1 VANIAR
7 KETSAIAR
15 NIILFS
21 LLVEEEEE
29 PLLLLLFDEKEKTP
43 PIVVLFFFFFF
54 SIARRFCANDV
65 RVYLSGFF
73 LPFFSGEMLQKY
85 KRREREREMSLRRR
99 GAAAAAA
106 TASRSF
112 SSSSSSSRQLS
123 LLFSSETKR
132 CAAVSAEKK
141 NSIFAF
147 GHLLLRRDIAG
158 KTKMDKKVTFSSSSS
173 SSSSSSIA
181 AKNAVTKQSFSAP
194 PQKVVARP
202 GVVAA
207 DGMPRYPNFTSVPG
221 LLRGADYVGTVSFAM
236 TGTLLAASKGL
247 DCFGAPVVGL
257 ITAVGGGTIRDF
269 VLGAG
274 RRAFWMEEQEYVYL
288 ALATGAATF
297 FGWEYAKKHFD
308 VVRDDAWWIEASDA
322 LGVGAFCVIGCM
334 NGVRAGVSA
343 INCIACGVFTATGG
357 GVVRDVIVGR
367 PPRIFHSYATA
378 YATPA
383 AAGAATYLLARKM
396 GVSTSARIVSGVTV
410 GILGRIASESG
421 NVRLPLYESEEA
433 KANAKM
439 KGDVRD

>member
-1 VANIAR
+1 MDKKV
-7 KETSAIAR
+7 
-15 NIILFS
+15 
-21 LLVEEEEE
+21 
-29 PLLLLLFDEKEKTP
+29 
-43 PIVVLFFFFFF
+43 
-54 SIARRFCANDV
+54 
-65 RVYLSGFF
+65 
-73 LPFFSGEMLQKY
+73 
-85 KRREREREMSLRRR
+85 
-99 GAAAAAA
+99 
-106 TASRSF
+106 SF
-112 SSSSSSSRQLS
+112 SSSSSSSS
-123 LLFSSETKR
+123 Y
-132 CAAVSAEKK
+132 
-141 NSIFAF
+141 
-147 GHLLLRRDIAG
+147 
-158 KTKMDKKVTFSSSSS
+158 SSSSS
-173 SSSSSSIA
+173 SKA

>member
-1 VANIAR
+1 MSSR
-7 KETSAIAR
+7 
-15 NIILFS
+15 
-21 LLVEEEEE
+21 LL
-29 PLLLLLFDEKEKTP
+29 KNNKTRCNAA
-43 PIVVLFFFFFF
+43 VL
-54 SIARRFCANDV
+54 
-65 RVYLSGFF
+65 
-73 LPFFSGEMLQKY
+73 
-85 KRREREREMSLRRR
+85 
-99 GAAAAAA
+99 AAAKQ
-106 TASRSF
+106 SLFQRSSSF
-112 SSSSSSSRQLS
+112 SSHLHHQYCHRTGLSEVSKCCTNGSVGNNNKNTFFTHQKHRLGKRTMTTSSNNNNNNKGKHGA
-123 LLFSSETKR
+123 TKT
-132 CAAVSAEKK
+132 V
-141 NSIFAF
+141 
-147 GHLLLRRDIAG
+147 
-158 KTKMDKKVTFSSSSS
+158 
-173 SSSSSSIA
+173 
-181 AKNAVTKQSFSAP
+181 QSFSGP

-207 DGMPRYPNFTSVPG
+207 DGMPRYPNLTIPG
-221 LLRGADYVGTVSFAM
+221 MLRGSDYVGTASFAL

-247 DCFGAPVVGL
+247 DCFGAPVIGL

-274 RRAFWMEEQEYVYL
+274 RRAFWMEEQEYVYI
-288 ALATGAATF
+288 ALATGVATF
-297 FGWEYAKKHFD
+297 FGWEYAKKHFEE
-308 VVRDDAWWIEASDA
+308 VRDDAWWIEASDA

-410 GILGRIASESG
+410 GILGRVASESG
-421 NVRLPLYESEEA
+421 NVRLPLYESQEA

-439 KGDVRD
+439 KGDNRE

>member
-1 VANIAR
+1 M
-7 KETSAIAR
+7 TTM
-15 NIILFS
+15 
-21 LLVEEEEE
+21 LLYR
-29 PLLLLLFDEKEKTP
+29 TTRMR
-43 PIVVLFFFFFF
+43 
-54 SIARRFCANDV
+54 A
-65 RVYLSGFF
+65 
-73 LPFFSGEMLQKY
+73 
-85 KRREREREMSLRRR
+85 
-99 GAAAAAA
+99 
-106 TASRSF
+106 
-112 SSSSSSSRQLS
+112 SSSSLVGVLFRENTFTSLRFGRNLYSSSFTSSSLS
-123 LLFSSETKR
+123 YGMMMNTR
-132 CAAVSAEKK
+132 
-141 NSIFAF
+141 
-147 GHLLLRRDIAG
+147 G
-158 KTKMDKKVTFSSSSS
+158 KTTSKSLGWESSKANSLSSKLYS
-173 SSSSSSIA
+173 TGSNS
-181 AKNAVTKQSFSAP
+181 AKNAITKQSFSAP

-202 GVVAA
+202 GVLAS
-207 DGMPRYPNFTSVPG
+207 DGMPRYPNLTVPG
-221 LLRGADYVGTVSFAM
+221 LLRGSDYIGTCSFAL

-247 DCFGAPVVGL
+247 DCFGAPIIGL

-288 ALATGAATF
+288 ALATGVATF
-297 FGWEYAKKHFD
+297 FGWEYAKKHFE

-410 GILGRIASESG
+410 GILGRVASESG
-421 NVRLPLYESEEA
+421 NVRLPLYESKEA
-433 KANAKM
+433 KANAKI
-439 KGDVRD
+439 KGDHRL

>member
-1 VANIAR
+1 MSR
-7 KETSAIAR
+7 
-15 NIILFS
+15 
-21 LLVEEEEE
+21 LL
-29 PLLLLLFDEKEKTP
+29 KNKTRCNAA
-43 PIVVLFFFFFF
+43 VL
-54 SIARRFCANDV
+54 
-65 RVYLSGFF
+65 
-73 LPFFSGEMLQKY
+73 
-85 KRREREREMSLRRR
+85 
-99 GAAAAAA
+99 AAAKRLFQR
-106 TASRSF
+106 SSF
-112 SSSSSSSRQLS
+112 SSHHHQYCHRKVLSEVSKCNNGSVGNNTFFTHQKHRLGKRTMTTSSNNNNNNNNNKGKHGA
-123 LLFSSETKR
+123 TK
-132 CAAVSAEKK
+132 
-141 NSIFAF
+141 
-147 GHLLLRRDIAG
+147 
-158 KTKMDKKVTFSSSSS
+158 TM
-173 SSSSSSIA
+173 
-181 AKNAVTKQSFSAP
+181 QSFSGP

-207 DGMPRYPNFTSVPG
+207 DGMPRYPNLTIPG
-221 LLRGADYVGTVSFAM
+221 MLRGSDYVGTASFAL

-247 DCFGAPVVGL
+247 DCFGAPVIGL

-274 RRAFWMEEQEYVYL
+274 RRAFWMEEQEYVYI
-288 ALATGAATF
+288 ALATGVATF
-297 FGWEYAKKHFD
+297 FGWEYAKKHFEE
-308 VVRDDAWWIEASDA
+308 VRDDAWWIEASDA

-410 GILGRIASESG
+410 GILGRVASESG
-421 NVRLPLYESEEA
+421 NVRLPLYESQEA

-439 KGDVRD
+439 KGDNRE

>member
-1 VANIAR
+1 MM
-7 KETSAIAR
+7 SASSR
-15 NIILFS
+15 
-21 LLVEEEEE
+21 LLKNKTRGCNAAV
-29 PLLLLLFDEKEKTP
+29 LAAAKRLLF
-43 PIVVLFFFFFF
+43 
-54 SIARRFCANDV
+54 
-65 RVYLSGFF
+65 
-73 LPFFSGEMLQKY
+73 QQ
-85 KRREREREMSLRRR
+85 
-99 GAAAAAA
+99 
-106 TASRSF
+106 RS
-112 SSSSSSSRQLS
+112 S
-123 LLFSSETKR
+123 LFSSHHHHHQYCHRKVLSEVSKFCTNNGSVGNKNNTFFTHQKHRLGKRTMTTSSNNNNNKGKHGATKT
-132 CAAVSAEKK
+132 V
-141 NSIFAF
+141 
-147 GHLLLRRDIAG
+147 
-158 KTKMDKKVTFSSSSS
+158 
-173 SSSSSSIA
+173 
-181 AKNAVTKQSFSAP
+181 QSFSGP

-207 DGMPRYPNFTSVPG
+207 DGMPRYPNLTIPG
-221 LLRGADYVGTVSFAM
+221 MLRGSDYVGTASFAL

-247 DCFGAPVVGL
+247 DCFGAPVIGL

-274 RRAFWMEEQEYVYL
+274 RRAFWMEEQEYVYI
-288 ALATGAATF
+288 ALATGVATF
-297 FGWEYAKKHFD
+297 FGWEYAKKHFEE
-308 VVRDDAWWIEASDA
+308 VRDDAWWIEASDA

-410 GILGRIASESG
+410 GILGRVASESG
-421 NVRLPLYESEEA
+421 NVRLPLYESQEA

-439 KGDVRD
+439 KGDNRE

>member
-1 VANIAR
+1 
-7 KETSAIAR
+7 
-15 NIILFS
+15 
-21 LLVEEEEE
+21 
-29 PLLLLLFDEKEKTP
+29 
-43 PIVVLFFFFFF
+43 
-54 SIARRFCANDV
+54 
-65 RVYLSGFF
+65 
-73 LPFFSGEMLQKY
+73 
-85 KRREREREMSLRRR
+85 MSLRRAAV
-99 GAAAAAA
+99 AAAAA
-106 TASRSF
+106 SRAFSSSSYSSRQKLFPSLLSSGETKRRVAVSLSAEKMNSTLAFLLLRRGRDIAGKVDKKVSF
-112 SSSSSSSRQLS
+112 SSSSSSSS
-123 LLFSSETKR
+123 Y
-132 CAAVSAEKK
+132 
-141 NSIFAF
+141 
-147 GHLLLRRDIAG
+147 
-158 KTKMDKKVTFSSSSS
+158 SSSSK
-173 SSSSSSIA
+173 A

>member
-1 VANIAR
+1 MN
-7 KETSAIAR
+7 SFFYSFF
-15 NIILFS
+15 LF
-21 LLVEEEEE
+21 
-29 PLLLLLFDEKEKTP
+29 LFRRRRHDFGGTFCTCTTP
-43 PIVVLFFFFFF
+43 PKQKAFWMSASSRLLKNKTRCNAAVL
-54 SIARRFCANDV
+54 
-65 RVYLSGFF
+65 
-73 LPFFSGEMLQKY
+73 
-85 KRREREREMSLRRR
+85 
-99 GAAAAAA
+99 AAAKRLFQ
-106 TASRSF
+106 RS
-112 SSSSSSSRQLS
+112 S
-123 LLFSSETKR
+123 LFSSHHHHHQYCHRKVLSEVSKFCTNNGSVGNKNNTFFTHQKHRLGKRTMTTSSNNNNNNSNNKGKHGATK
-132 CAAVSAEKK
+132 
-141 NSIFAF
+141 
-147 GHLLLRRDIAG
+147 
-158 KTKMDKKVTFSSSSS
+158 TM
-173 SSSSSSIA
+173 
-181 AKNAVTKQSFSAP
+181 QSFSGP

-207 DGMPRYPNFTSVPG
+207 DGMPRYPNLTIPG
-221 LLRGADYVGTVSFAM
+221 MLRGSDYVGTASFAL

-247 DCFGAPVVGL
+247 DCFGAPVIGL

-274 RRAFWMEEQEYVYL
+274 RRAFWMEEQEYVYI
-288 ALATGAATF
+288 ALATGVATF
-297 FGWEYAKKHFD
+297 FGWEYAKKHFEE
-308 VVRDDAWWIEASDA
+308 VRDDAWWIEASDA

-410 GILGRIASESG
+410 GILGRVASESG
-421 NVRLPLYESEEA
+421 NVRLPLYESQEA

-439 KGDVRD
+439 KGDNRE

>member
-1 VANIAR
+1 
-7 KETSAIAR
+7 
-15 NIILFS
+15 
-21 LLVEEEEE
+21 
-29 PLLLLLFDEKEKTP
+29 
-43 PIVVLFFFFFF
+43 
-54 SIARRFCANDV
+54 
-65 RVYLSGFF
+65 
-73 LPFFSGEMLQKY
+73 
-85 KRREREREMSLRRR
+85 MSLRRAAV
-99 GAAAAAA
+99 AAAAA
-106 TASRSF
+106 SR
-112 SSSSSSSRQLS
+112 
-123 LLFSSETKR
+123 
-132 CAAVSAEKK
+132 A
-141 NSIFAF
+141 
-147 GHLLLRRDIAG
+147 
-158 KTKMDKKVTFSSSSS
+158 FSSSSS
-173 SSSSSSIA
+173 SSSSSSRQKLFPSLLSSGETKKNSTLAFLLLRRRGRDIAGKVDKKVSFSSSSSSSSYSSSSSSKA

>member
-1 VANIAR
+1 MKMMTTTTTTRGGKKVDKKHAMMMRTMMNTTS
-7 KETSAIAR
+7 KEA
-15 NIILFS
+15 
-21 LLVEEEEE
+21 
-29 PLLLLLFDEKEKTP
+29 P
-43 PIVVLFFFFFF
+43 
-54 SIARRFCANDV
+54 
-65 RVYLSGFF
+65 
-73 LPFFSGEMLQKY
+73 
-85 KRREREREMSLRRR
+85 
-99 GAAAAAA
+99 
-106 TASRSF
+106 
-112 SSSSSSSRQLS
+112 SSSKLYSTGS
-123 LLFSSETKR
+123 
-132 CAAVSAEKK
+132 
-141 NSIFAF
+141 NS
-147 GHLLLRRDIAG
+147 
-158 KTKMDKKVTFSSSSS
+158 
-173 SSSSSSIA
+173 
-181 AKNAVTKQSFSAP
+181 AKNAITKQSFSAP

-202 GVVAA
+202 GVLAS
-207 DGMPRYPNFTSVPG
+207 DGMPRYPNLTVPG
-221 LLRGADYVGTVSFAM
+221 LLRGSDYIGTCSFAL

-247 DCFGAPVVGL
+247 DCFGAPIIGL

-288 ALATGAATF
+288 ALATGVATF
-297 FGWEYAKKHFD
+297 FGWEYAKKHFE

-410 GILGRIASESG
+410 GILGRVASESG

-433 KANAKM
+433 KANAKI
-439 KGDVRD
+439 KGDHRL

>member
-1 VANIAR
+1 MCLCICIA
-7 KETSAIAR
+7 
-15 NIILFS
+15 LFS
-21 LLVEEEEE
+21 AAREALIFSREVRH
-29 PLLLLLFDEKEKTP
+29 
-43 PIVVLFFFFFF
+43 FFHL
-54 SIARRFCANDV
+54 A
-65 RVYLSGFF
+65 
-73 LPFFSGEMLQKY
+73 
-85 KRREREREMSLRRR
+85 MSLRRR
-99 GAAAAAA
+99 GAAAVAAA
-106 TASRSF
+106 AASR
-112 SSSSSSSRQLS
+112 
-123 LLFSSETKR
+123 
-132 CAAVSAEKK
+132 A
-141 NSIFAF
+141 
-147 GHLLLRRDIAG
+147 
-158 KTKMDKKVTFSSSSS
+158 FSSSSS
-173 SSSSSSIA
+173 SSSSSRQKLFPSLLSSGETKKNSTLAFLLLRRRGRDIAGKVDKKVSFSSSSSSSSYSSSSSSKA